1 MHRAPR
7 TSTLIA
13 LTALSVVAL
22 NLFLPSLPAMADT
35 FQVSYAMMT
44 LSLTGFLA
52 VTAVLQ
58 LVLGP
63 LSDRYGR
70 RPVIL
75 WAMGFYCLGSLGAAL
90 TSDIYV
96 FLACRVLQA
105 SIVAGSTVG
114 RAVVR
119 DMRTPQ
125 EAAATLAT
133 IGSVMALA
141 PMLAPLLGG
150 LLDAAFGWR
159 ASFWA
164 LLLMGLAVLAL
175 SYADLSE
182 TNHTRQASLTAQLR
196 SYPTLLR
203 DLGFWGYT
211 LTLICSTGVFYTVL
225 AGAPFVA
232 AQVFGL
238 NPAQTGL
245 AMATTPM
252 GFLLGN
258 LWTSRQSGRYS
269 LAQIMLAGR
278 LLTLA
283 GMAVLT
289 ALLLV
294 TPLGVIP
301 YFALMIFVGLG
312 NGLSVPSGSA
322 GVMSV
327 RADLAG
333 SAAGLSGALTVAFGA
348 LLTGGTTAL
357 LNGAAPEQAFATLLF
372 ATSALGAVAAWFTLR
387 VTRLDA

>member
-1 MHRAPR
+1 
-7 TSTLIA
+7 
-13 LTALSVVAL
+13 
-22 NLFLPSLPAMADT
+22 
-35 FQVSYAMMT
+35 
-44 LSLTGFLA
+44 
-52 VTAVLQ
+52 
-58 LVLGP
+58 
-63 LSDRYGR
+63 
-70 RPVIL
+70 
-75 WAMGFYCLGSLGAAL
+75 
-90 TSDIYV
+90 
-96 FLACRVLQA
+96 
-105 SIVAGSTVG
+105 
-114 RAVVR
+114 
-119 DMRTPQ
+119 
-125 EAAATLAT
+125 
-133 IGSVMALA
+133 
-141 PMLAPLLGG
+141 
-150 LLDAAFGWR
+150 
-159 ASFWA
+159 
-164 LLLMGLAVLAL
+164 
-175 SYADLSE
+175 
-182 TNHTRQASLTAQLR
+182 
-196 SYPTLLR
+196 
-203 DLGFWGYT
+203 
-211 LTLICSTGVFYTVL
+211 
-225 AGAPFVA
+225 VA

-258 LWTSRQSGRYS
+258 LWTSRQSGRYR

-312 NGLSVPSGSA
+312 NG
-322 GVMSV
+322 
-327 RADLAG
+327 DLAG